1 MLGMATGGWIGGV
14 LFGFYDHYLL
24 TIALSVATSLAG
36 ASVIMSMDQTDRVL
50 ILDWEEGLSRGNVD
64 TGPRRRLDIRPLL
77 VPPGVLLVGVGR
89 LNHAWFVEGF
99 TRYLHAHRQP
109 RLGETAWH

>member
-24 TIALSVATSLAG
+24 TIASSVATSLAG

-50 ILDWEEGLSRGNVD
+50 ILDWEEGSSRGNVD
-64 TGPRRRLDIRPLL
+64 TGPRHRLDIRPLL

-89 LNHAWFVEGF
+89 LDHAWFVEGF

-109 RLGETAWH
+109 RLGKTAWH